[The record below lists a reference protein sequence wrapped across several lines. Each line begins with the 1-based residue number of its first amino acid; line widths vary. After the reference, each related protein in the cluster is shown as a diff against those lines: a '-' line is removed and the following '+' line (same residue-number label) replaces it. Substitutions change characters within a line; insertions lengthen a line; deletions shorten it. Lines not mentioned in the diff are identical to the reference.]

1 VSQKAL
7 LIIQR
12 PPDLVVS
19 EIGLRQIDGGQSLVL
34 PFGQPIQLRMSLT
47 RLMLLVL
54 LVSQLTLARWSA
66 LETAE

>member
-1 VSQKAL
+1 MYQKAL

-19 EIGLRQIDGGQSLVL
+19 EFGLRQIDSGQSLVL

-47 RLMLLVL
+47 RLMMLVL
-54 LVSQLTLARWSA
+54 LVSQLTLAR
-66 LETAE
+66 